1 MQGCRCLI
9 ACLISLETS
18 VKNFVPARGDEQVT
32 KTWRMIIACVLLAL
46 LGINLRSVILAVP
59 PILPLL
65 QHDLSLSYTETG
77 LLTAFPILMF
87 GAAGWLS
94 GLLVGR
100 IGGRLAVTIGLT
112 LLAIGALLRV
122 ALPSIFFLYLFT
134 IILSLGIALAQ
145 TSAPVL
151 ARAWFP
157 NRIGLVTALFTDG
170 LIIGEALGAG
180 ITVPIMTSFLGADA
194 WKATFL
200 LWGLPVVVMLVLW
213 FLLAPRGSTKTA
225 SVTTNIPIPSIE
237 TATTAISANDAIP
250 VKRARVSA
258 LHMGIIL
265 GSGSLIYFGM
275 NSWIAPYNLAIH
287 HAGYTPLTLTL
298 LNLCQL
304 PASLT
309 ITFFAQQLAGRRWP
323 FILAGFVCI
332 LSLAGWIFTPVILEP
347 FWAILLGAA
356 SAVVFTL
363 GLSLPPLL
371 AEPGNVAKLTGI
383 TLSISYTTAF
393 IGPFVGGGLWDIL
406 HLPPVAFLPVAAAC
420 ITLIVLGSMLPSRE
434 NFGLYVHGASSE
446 EKKPDAAAIQ

>member
-1 MQGCRCLI
+1 M
-9 ACLISLETS
+9 S
-18 VKNFVPARGDEQVT
+18 VNKTVSALGDERIT
-32 KTWRMIIACVLLAL
+32 KTWRRIVACVLLAL

-65 QHDLSLSYTETG
+65 QHDLGLSYTETG
-77 LLTAFPILMF
+77 LLTALPILMF
-87 GAAGWLS
+87 GAAAWLS

-100 IGGRLAVTIGLT
+100 IGGRTAVTIGLI
-112 LLAIGALLRV
+112 LLAVGALLRV
-122 ALPSIFFLYLFT
+122 VLPAIFFLYLFT

-157 NRIGLVTALFTDG
+157 NQIGFVTALFTDG
-170 LIIGEALGAG
+170 LIIGEAIGAG
-180 ITVPIMTSFLGADA
+180 ITVPIMVNFLGVDA
-194 WKATFL
+194 WRATFL
-200 LWGLPVVVMLVLW
+200 LWGVPVVAMLVLW
-213 FLLAPRGSTKTA
+213 FWLAPREPTKT
-225 SVTTNIPIPSIE
+225 SLPVTNTPAMEIATATIATSDTSDTSDTFAPIPAIN
-237 TATTAISANDAIP
+237 TTP
-250 VKRARVSA
+250 VKRVRVSA

-287 HAGYTPLTLTL
+287 HPGYTSLTLTL

-304 PASLT
+304 PASLAV
-309 ITFFAQQLAGRRWP
+309 TFFAQQIAGRRWP

-332 LSLAGWIFTPVILEP
+332 FSLAAWIFTPVIFEP
-347 FWAILLGAA
+347 LWAILLGAG
-356 SAVVFTL
+356 SALVFTL

-393 IGPFVGGGLWDIL
+393 IGPFVGGGLWDIF
-406 HLPPVAFLPVAAAC
+406 HVPPVAFLPVAAAC
-420 ITLIVLGSMLPSRE
+420 ITLIVLGVMLPSRE
-434 NFGLYVHGASSE
+434 NFGLYVHRVPAE
-446 EKKPDAAAIQ
+446 EKKTDAATIQ